1 MYDAVII
8 GGGPGGY
15 TCAIRMAQLGGN
27 VCLIEKDGLG
37 GTCTQRGCI
46 PTKYL
51 HSMGDIIRRATHS
64 KKNGLNLEIDLDYRL
79 LRSRMVSTVSR
90 LASGIRL
97 LLKSNGVDLIDGE
110 AHIISKNELVVNEA
124 KIETENIVIATGSY
138 PVCLP
143 DLEFGGD
150 ILSTTSILELN
161 YLPKSVTIIGAG
173 YSGCEFAAI
182 LNALGSKVTLIEAE
196 DHLIPSQIKEIGNSI
211 EKYMT
216 IDGVDVRTRSK
227 TEKIVDKTVVV
238 SGEKIESEKILV
250 CTGRRPSINHDEL
263 NKIGVNFVQKGIV
276 VDKKMRTNVH
286 SIYAIGDVT
295 GLYALAHVAA
305 RQGEVAAENIMA
317 MEASEIDYRSVPA
330 CVFTYPEVAFVGELS
345 GRSGTFPLTAS
356 AKAQCLGDTRGLVK
370 VFEKDGVI
378 IGCYIIGPHASE
390 IIGEAVLAIKM
401 RLSTKDIFDTIHA
414 HPTLP
419 ESFAEA
425 VRDING
431 ASIHVPKRGSISKDY

>member
-263 NKIGVNFVQKGIV
+263 NKIDVNFVQKGIV

-330 CVFTYPEVAFVGELS
+330 CVFTYPEIAFVGELS

-370 VFEKDGVI
+370 VFEKDGLI

-431 ASIHVPKRGSISKDY
+431 ASIHVPKRGSISKHY

>member
-1 MYDAVII
+1 
-8 GGGPGGY
+8 
-15 TCAIRMAQLGGN
+15 
-27 VCLIEKDGLG
+27 
-37 GTCTQRGCI
+37 
-46 PTKYL
+46 
-51 HSMGDIIRRATHS
+51 
-64 KKNGLNLEIDLDYRL
+64 
-79 LRSRMVSTVSR
+79 MVSTVSR

-124 KIETENIVIATGSY
+124 KIETENIVIATGSD

-196 DHLIPSQIKEIGNSI
+196 DHLIPGQIKEIGNSI

-295 GLYALAHVAA
+295 GLYALAHVGA
-305 RQGEVAAENIMA
+305 RQGEVGAENMMA

-390 IIGEAVLAIKM
+390 IIGEAGTGNQNE
-401 RLSTKDIFDTIHA
+401 TKYQGHI
-414 HPTLP
+414 
-419 ESFAEA
+419 
-425 VRDING
+425 
-431 ASIHVPKRGSISKDY
+431 

>member
-263 NKIGVNFVQKGIV
+263 NKIDVNFVQKGIV

-330 CVFTYPEVAFVGELS
+330 CVFTYPEIAFVGELS